1 MGVVYFILAVF
12 FAWWA
17 ISVANTRGKDALR
30 SKARRE
36 AARQKWGNRP
46 PERSGTLEE
55 RNEDIIRSHLEG
67 LHAGYHRRHYVDDA
81 VRNCIQDIAEAEG
94 RLSEGPN
101 HAYLY
106 RWSQNAS
113 PDFQSLATSLTW
125 RFRDRV
131 EELTRLDSEQKR
143 EQEQRETEAKMEA
156 LREKYSALLDTF
168 YEVAERKVSLRDDY
182 GDERW
187 DALDK
192 EIERVLR
199 KIATAEGCEQVSQWK
214 KYDFLMPD
222 EYKRLSTVIGQSF
235 RDRHQSRQTERVQA
249 EDCSSMSGID
259 FELYVSGLLSQLG
272 FTDIR
277 GTPTTN
283 DQGADLLG
291 KKDGK
296 TVVIQAKRYAGPV
309 GNSAVQEVVGAQHYY
324 SGDEGWVVTNST
336 FTRSAKE
343 LAQRTGIRLIDG
355 YELRRLSSN
364 KSVE

>member
-1 MGVVYFILAVF
+1 
-12 FAWWA
+12 
-17 ISVANTRGKDALR
+17 
-30 SKARRE
+30 
-36 AARQKWGNRP
+36 
-46 PERSGTLEE
+46 
-55 RNEDIIRSHLEG
+55 
-67 LHAGYHRRHYVDDA
+67 
-81 VRNCIQDIAEAEG
+81 
-94 RLSEGPN
+94 
-101 HAYLY
+101 
-106 RWSQNAS
+106 
-113 PDFQSLATSLTW
+113 
-125 RFRDRV
+125 
-131 EELTRLDSEQKR
+131 
-143 EQEQRETEAKMEA
+143 
-156 LREKYSALLDTF
+156 
-168 YEVAERKVSLRDDY
+168 
-182 GDERW
+182 
-187 DALDK
+187 
-192 EIERVLR
+192 
-199 KIATAEGCEQVSQWK
+199 
-214 KYDFLMPD
+214 
-222 EYKRLSTVIGQSF
+222 
-235 RDRHQSRQTERVQA
+235 
-249 EDCSSMSGID
+249 MSGID